1 MKKHKKYKKNER
13 KTIEQRKGGG
23 REEKK
28 RRKKNKNTICS
39 AGVWVSYVFFFLSKE
54 EIASISK
61 RLRDG

>member
-1 MKKHKKYKKNER
+1 MKKHKKHKKNGR

-23 REEKK
+23 EKKKEEKK
-28 RRKKNKNTICS
+28 IKIQFAAPVYGCRMF
-39 AGVWVSYVFFFLSKE
+39 FFFLSKE